1 MSKPERK
8 NMPRKYHVRKRLF
21 LNRKV
26 DMPAY
31 IIGIVEDTSGYS
43 GESEDW
49 KTGTIELKL
58 SDCYRSISFDLSMYD
73 AEDRA
78 DALYKIR
85 RIAEVVNAVKEAIE
99 KEIESIKLRSSPKK
113 PKAKAAAG

>member
-1 MSKPERK
+1 MSI
-8 NMPRKYHVRKRLF
+8 KYHVRKRLF
-21 LNRKV
+21 LNRDK

-43 GESEDW
+43 NDGDDW
-49 KTGTIELKL
+49 KNGTIELKM
-58 SDCYRSISFDLSMYD
+58 SDCYRNISFDFSLSD

-85 RIAEVVNAVKEAIE
+85 RIAEVVDAVREAIE
-99 KEIESIKLRSSPKK
+99 KEVESITQRRSPKK
-113 PKAKAAAG
+113 KARAAAG